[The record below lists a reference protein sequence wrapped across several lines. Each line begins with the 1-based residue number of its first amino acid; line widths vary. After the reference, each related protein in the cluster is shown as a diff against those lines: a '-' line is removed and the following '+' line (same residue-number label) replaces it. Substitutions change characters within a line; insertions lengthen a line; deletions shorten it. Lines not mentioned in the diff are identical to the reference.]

1 MAIAVAEKRN
11 NQQKNV
17 MIMKHLQEMVG
28 YIIVEDYQVIIIKIG
43 IHRSLNQMVQMVLNR
58 IQEVINEQRYRNKI
72 FE

>member
-1 MAIAVAEKRN
+1 MAIAVAEKRK
-11 NQQKNV
+11 QPTK
-17 MIMKHLQEMVG
+17 KRD
-28 YIIVEDYQVIIIKIG
+28 DYEAPSRNGRIHHSRIIKIG

>member
-1 MAIAVAEKRN
+1 
-11 NQQKNV
+11 
-17 MIMKHLQEMVG
+17 MKHLQEMVG

>member
-1 MAIAVAEKRN
+1 MAIAVAEKRKQPTKKRDDYEAPSRN
-11 NQQKNV
+11 GR
-17 MIMKHLQEMVG
+17 IHL
-28 YIIVEDYQVIIIKIG
+28 VEDYQVIIIKIG

>member
-1 MAIAVAEKRN
+1 MAIAVAEKRK
-11 NQQKNV
+11 QPTKNV

-43 IHRSLNQMVQMVLNR
+43 IHRCLNQMVQMVLNR

>member
-1 MAIAVAEKRN
+1 MAIAVAEKRK
-11 NQQKNV
+11 QPTKKRD
-17 MIMKHLQEMVG
+17 MKHLQEMVG